1 MPERHIQATDNE
13 NSEETAPDDIED
25 PYAEDTPLTWVFGN
39 HSKVRI
45 IAALLSESDRDLN
58 ITNIARI
65 AGISRS
71 AVYDNIEDLLE
82 WDIVENTRPM
92 GSGQLYKIN
101 QDNKTVQLIAQV
113 EEQLLDD
120 FYNQKD

>member
-1 MPERHIQATDNE
+1 MSERHIQSKDNE
-13 NSEETAPDDIED
+13 SNEETAPDDIED
-25 PYAEDTPLTWVFGN
+25 PYAEDTPLTWIFGN

-45 IAALLSESDRDLN
+45 IAALLSEADRDLN

-82 WDIVENTRPM
+82 WNIVENTRPM
-92 GSGQLYKIN
+92 GSSQLYKIN
-101 QDNKTVQLIAQV
+101 QDNKTVRLIAQI

-120 FYNQKD
+120 FYDQRD